1 MNSPTK
7 VFIVDSDRLTL
18 ITLSLWLEHL
28 KDFEIVGTALANN
41 KLEQKLLT
49 NQPELIVL
57 NLNSAGLEALST
69 LRRIKNLGLDAPV
82 IILYDGNMDD
92 LEGPLSQESDAQL
105 SPETSLKDFVEVM
118 RKYGFKHKVVTSP
131 HFMTK
136 AG

>member
-1 MNSPTK
+1 MTPPTK

-41 KLEQKLLT
+41 KLEQKIIQC
-49 NQPELIVL
+49 QPELIVL
-57 NLNSAGLEALST
+57 NLNNSGLEALST
-69 LRRIKNLGLDAPV
+69 LRRIKHICSEIPV
-82 IILYDGNMDD
+82 LILYDGHMQD
-92 LEGPLSQESDAQL
+92 LEGPLCQESEAQL

-131 HFMTK
+131 LFMTK

>member
-41 KLEQKLLT
+41 KLEQKILDS
-49 NQPELIVL
+49 QPELVVL
-57 NLNSAGLEALST
+57 NLNSSGLEAVST
-69 LRRIKNLGLDAPV
+69 LRRIKHICADIPV
-82 IILYDGNMDD
+82 IILYDGEMED
-92 LEGPLSQESDAQL
+92 LDGPLSQESDAQL

>member
-41 KLEQKLLT
+41 KLEQKILDS
-49 NQPELIVL
+49 QPELVVL
-57 NLNSAGLEALST
+57 NLNSSCAD
-69 LRRIKNLGLDAPV
+69 IPV
-82 IILYDGNMDD
+82 IILYDGEMED
-92 LEGPLSQESDAQL
+92 LDGPLSQESDAQL

>member
-1 MNSPTK
+1 MTPPTK

-28 KDFEIVGTALANN
+28 KDFEIVGTALAHN
-41 KLEQKLLT
+41 KLEQKIIQS
-49 NQPELIVL
+49 QPELVVL
-57 NLNSAGLEALST
+57 NLNSSGLEAVST
-69 LRRIKNLGLDAPV
+69 LRRIKQVLPETPL
-82 IILYDGNMDD
+82 IILYDGDMQD
-92 LEGPLSQESDAQL
+92 LEGPLTQESDAQL